1 MSLLCPRLVIAGS
14 NSGVGKTSVTLA
26 LVSAL
31 RKRGLRVQTFKVG
44 PDYLDPTYL
53 SLASGRPCYN
63 LDSWMAGKEYSQRL
77 FREKS
82 AGADIAVVEGVMGLF
97 DGSDPVAEDGS
108 TAEIARLLD
117 APVLLV
123 VNAHGMA
130 RSIAALVH
138 GFCRFDSGI
147 KVKGVL
153 ANRCGSERHGKW
165 LAESLNS
172 ADLPS
177 LLAAIPRGAFPELPS
192 RHLGL
197 VSANSRNLAQET
209 LSRLGDAL
217 EQYGCLDEVLKHAG
231 VTMPLPPIV
240 SEQEADPNSSQ
251 SESLRLGVALD
262 DAFHFYYPDN
272 LEALRSA
279 GFELVY
285 FSPMGDTRIPQHL
298 NALYIGGGYPEVHAA
313 ELSANTRMLDS
324 VREFC
329 RTGRPVYAEC
339 GGLMY
344 LAQGI
349 EAQNGTKHPMTGV
362 FPVWSRML
370 PHRKSLGYV
379 EVTLREDSL
388 FGAAG
393 DRIRGHEFHYSELE
407 EDTLSE
413 VGWNRTYSVMY
424 RRNERAVLEGFQ
436 SGAVLATYVHA
447 HFASK
452 PGAVQR
458 FRSIALK
465 GSVL

>member
-1 MSLLCPRLVIAGS
+1 MKNPLGPTLPWWKESWGSSTGVILLPKREAQQKLLGSLML
-14 NSGVGKTSVTLA
+14 
-26 LVSAL
+26 
-31 RKRGLRVQTFKVG
+31 Q
-44 PDYLDPTYL
+44 
-53 SLASGRPCYN
+53 
-63 LDSWMAGKEYSQRL
+63 
-77 FREKS
+77 
-82 AGADIAVVEGVMGLF
+82 
-97 DGSDPVAEDGS
+97 
-108 TAEIARLLD
+108 
-117 APVLLV
+117 VLLV
-123 VNAHGMA
+123 VNSHGMA

-165 LAESLNS
+165 LAESLS
-172 ADLPS
+172 AADLPP
-177 LLAAIPRGAFPELPS
+177 LLATIPRGAFPELPS

-217 EQYGCLDEVLKHAG
+217 EQYGRLDEVLKLAG
-231 VTMPLPPIV
+231 VVTPPQSPIV
-240 SEQEADPNSSQ
+240 PEKKADPNPSHG
-251 SESLRLGVALD
+251 ESLRLGVALD

-285 FSPMGDTRIPQHL
+285 FSPIGDRKIPEHL
-298 NALYIGGGYPEVHAA
+298 DALYIGGGYPEVHAA
-313 ELSANTRMLDS
+313 ELSSNPRMLDS

-329 RTGRPVYAEC
+329 ETGRPVYAEC

-349 EAQNGTKHPMTGV
+349 ETQNGTKHPMTGV
-362 FPVWSRML
+362 FPLWSRML

-379 EVTLREDSL
+379 EITLREDSL
-388 FGAAG
+388 FGAVG
-393 DRIRGHEFHYSELE
+393 DRIRGHEFHYSELT
-407 EDTLSE
+407 DDSLPDIA
-413 VGWNRTYSVMY
+413 WKKAYSITY
-424 RRNERAVLEGFQ
+424 RRNDRAVLEGFQ